1 MNDFQ
6 TTQGEQIRSLFDI
19 PCREVKIIAPFIK
32 TAAFKSLLSVIPIE
46 TKVICITRWR
56 TREIAAGVSDIEI
69 IRILQK
75 RGNFELHLVDNL
87 HAKLYIAGERCLVGS
102 SNVTLAGLGE
112 SSDPNIEIL
121 VETKANDPN
130 VALVLNE
137 INSTKIAATEE
148 MAFAILQIANSLN
161 IENFPQVDNFIWVP
175 HSRRPELSYKLYVN
189 PPTKNIIQAD
199 KVLLSDLAMANL
211 PPNLTESEFKLYF
224 RGLLENFPLAN
235 EVLNYS
241 NDTIVTF
248 GESHTYF
255 EEFSDNNFSS
265 HDLWLAFVSWMA
277 YFFSDDVMEHH
288 IIEIALRRAQLL
300 S

>member
-32 TAAFKSLLSVIPIE
+32 TAAFESLLSVIPIE

-56 TREIAAGVSDIEI
+56 TREIAAGVSDVEVFD
-69 IRILQK
+69 ILLE
-75 RGNFELHLVDNL
+75 RGNSELFLLHNL
-87 HAKLYIAGERCLVGS
+87 HAKLYVADERCLVGS

-112 SSDPNIEIL
+112 SSDANIEIL
-121 VETKANDPN
+121 VETEVNDPN

-137 INSTKIAATEE
+137 VDSNKIAATEE
-148 MAFAILQIANSLN
+148 MTFAILKIANSLN

-189 PPTKNIIQAD
+189 PPTENVIQAD
-199 KVLLSDLAMANL
+199 RVLLNDLAVANL
-211 PPNLTESEFKLYF
+211 PPNLIESEFKLYF
-224 RGLLENFPLAN
+224 QGLLGNFPLAA

-241 NDTIVTF
+241 NDTVVTF
-248 GESHTYF
+248 GNSHTYF
-255 EEFSDNNFSS
+255 EKFSDDDFSS

-277 YFFSDDVMEHH
+277 YFFPNEVIEHH
-288 IIEIALRRAQLL
+288 ITEIALRRGRLL
-300 S
+300 A